1 MIGVIISIIFGIVI
15 ASIAVLITINLVLN
29 SSNRKKSKEK
39 LQTVL
44 DSSPYRKHEPL
55 PKLNTEFLHRDEE
68 QERAQENEVTK
79 YNDLE
84 VENDKQKSET
94 KIVGIVEPQGFWS
107 NFIIS
112 QKLGYIISRMAAQQ
126 SGKGFWV
133 NLIKA
138 QSMSQGKNQS
148 RGR

>member
-15 ASIAVLITINLVLN
+15 ASIAALITINLVL

-39 LQTVL
+39 

-55 PKLNTEFLHRDEE
+55 PKPNTELLHRDKE
-68 QERAQENEVTK
+68 QERVQENEVTK

-84 VENDKQKSET
+84 IENDKQKSET

-107 NFIIS
+107 NFVIS